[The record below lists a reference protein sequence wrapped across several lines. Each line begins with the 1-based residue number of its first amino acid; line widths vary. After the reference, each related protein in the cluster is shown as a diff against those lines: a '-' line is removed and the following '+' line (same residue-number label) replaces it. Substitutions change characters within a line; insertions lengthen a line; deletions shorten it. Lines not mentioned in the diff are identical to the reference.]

1 MDGSSNKSFT
11 ELQVCF
17 CSSFSVKIKISFEQE
32 LFSSVIL
39 KRLTL
44 LADTSYL
51 FSNASSHQ
59 TPCHFYR

>member
-1 MDGSSNKSFT
+1 MERSSKKSFT

-17 CSSFSVKIKISFEQE
+17 CGSSFVKIKISFEQE

-44 LADTSYL
+44 IADMPYL
-51 FSNASSHQ
+51 FSKASSHQ
-59 TPCHFYR
+59 TSCHFYR